1 MFVTATARR
10 VPSVDGLPEGLRQLT
25 AFFISFSCSSNFAS
39 SKEQQDNGETFV
51 PVGKVKGQAVIGGNN
66 TDQALLRFLESP
78 EKRDKLLGFNPKNQ
92 ASFEDDLL
100 FSSEHKFSAV
110 QLRLGQDL
118 LSLLLPPNRQQLSQD
133 VNTLPVS
140 KHQIGDADVFNIS
153 PLPSPSHPSHTS
165 QTAPLQARS
174 LYGSITLVKGSPE
187 ELLPHCT
194 QRYASDGSL
203 ATMNPL
209 QHSRLLSEINDL
221 SKSGWFTHL
230 WLVLSPFNC
239 NDYSPLPGKRLLA
252 LATCRCPIKEMKLSK
267 ESVLGEN
274 QEAAQAGRYRLPHN
288 SLSLLGVIAVGDQPR
303 VMCKRSLELAAK
315 AGVQVV
321 MVTGDRIAT
330 AVSVAKTI
338 GLVQD
343 DEKGGA
349 SLSKTN
355 SALTDP
361 NQPLESTLTSRIS
374 LGFLL
379 SSDLAQM
386 SDRQLE
392 IVSC

>member
-1 MFVTATARR
+1 
-10 VPSVDGLPEGLRQLT
+10 
-25 AFFISFSCSSNFAS
+25 
-39 SKEQQDNGETFV
+39 
-51 PVGKVKGQAVIGGNN
+51 
-66 TDQALLRFLESP
+66 
-78 EKRDKLLGFNPKNQ
+78 
-92 ASFEDDLL
+92 
-100 FSSEHKFSAV
+100 
-110 QLRLGQDL
+110 
-118 LSLLLPPNRQQLSQD
+118 
-133 VNTLPVS
+133 
-140 KHQIGDADVFNIS
+140 
-153 PLPSPSHPSHTS
+153 
-165 QTAPLQARS
+165 
-174 LYGSITLVKGSPE
+174 
-187 ELLPHCT
+187 
-194 QRYASDGSL
+194 
-203 ATMNPL
+203 MNPL